1 MEKILEVKGV
11 SKSFPG
17 VKALDHVDLNIY
29 PGEVMGLLG
38 ENGAGKSTL
47 MRVLSG
53 VYNKDEGELF
63 FKGEQYN
70 PKDPKDAMDKGIAII
85 HQELNLIENM
95 KVYENIFLGRELKNA
110 GRLDTETM
118 IQESRKLLDFLNSSI
133 DPETTVSELSI
144 ANKQLIE
151 IAKALSIDSDIII
164 MDEPTD
170 TLTTSEV
177 EDFFE
182 VIHALKKENKGIIYI
197 SHKLEEI
204 FEICDRYSVLRDG
217 QYIGERITADSNEEE
232 IIEMMVG
239 RSLDEFIP
247 YVENEYEEIAL
258 EVYGATNEYIKD
270 VSFSL
275 KKGEVL
281 GISGLVGS
289 GRTELAKSLYGV
301 YPLESG
307 TVKLYGQEIN
317 INYPREAI
325 RNNIVYVS
333 EDRKGEGLIVSSNV
347 KKNITL
353 SNLLNYVSFGYIDV
367 KKEVEDSNKYIKEMN
382 IRTPSYQQI
391 VENLSGGNQQKV
403 AIAKALATHPTILIL
418 DEPTRGVDVGA
429 KKEIYDILNEIK
441 KEGKSIIV
449 ISSDMLEVLGISDR
463 LLVMRDGRV
472 VGEFDR
478 EEVDQQKIMQA
489 IVRGKSDGK

>member
-53 VYNKDEGELF
+53 VYIKDEGELF

-95 KVYENIFLGRELKNA
+95 KVYENIFLGRELKSA

-177 EDFFE
+177 EDLFE

-317 INYPREAI
+317 INSPREAI

>member
-317 INYPREAI
+317 INSPREAI